1 MGTRRKIAMDTIRL
15 IQIGVIHSPYKSAGD
30 APFQGRHRND
40 DSTIEVF
47 EAYEPA
53 LLHIEHCSHLIVL
66 YWADRANRKT
76 LQTRTPWGPE
86 VHGVFATR
94 SCNRP
99 NTISLCVVELLERKG
114 RFLKV
119 KGMDALD
126 GSPLIDI
133 KPYSPQVDSV
143 QNARIGWH
151 KKGDLRTSE

>member
-76 LQTRTPWGPE
+76 LQTRTPWVPKFME
-86 VHGVFATR
+86 SLQPVRAT
-94 SCNRP
+94 
-99 NTISLCVVELLERKG
+99 
-114 RFLKV
+114 
-119 KGMDALD
+119 AL
-126 GSPLIDI
+126 I
-133 KPYSPQVDSV
+133 
-143 QNARIGWH
+143 R
-151 KKGDLRTSE
+151 